1 MSEWGDV
8 WTSDRKSR
16 IFLPLRFY
24 VKSISVILEAQKL
37 PFFRISGV
45 SFVVKECLQL
55 LCLQFTKDK
64 NSEPSKLSEWM
75 SEWKNMRMRM
85 RLWVNEW
92 IRKWENLEMSEWEDE
107 WMMKW
112 VNEKMRN
119 RVNKEMSEWEIG
131 WMMEIVNQEKMNDG
145 LHEMIEWWNE

>member
-1 MSEWGDV
+1 MTEWENEWLCEWVNGRMKIWDF
-8 WTSDRKSR
+8 
-16 IFLPLRFY
+16 FLPLRFY
-24 VKSISVILEAQKL
+24 EKSISVIFEDQKL
-37 PFFRISGV
+37 PFLRISGV

-75 SEWKNMRMRM
+75 SEWKNMRMR
-85 RLWVNEW
+85 LWVNEW

-112 VNEKMRN
+112 VNEEK
-119 RVNKEMSEWEIG
+119 SE
-131 WMMEIVNQEKMNDG
+131 
-145 LHEMIEWWNE
+145 